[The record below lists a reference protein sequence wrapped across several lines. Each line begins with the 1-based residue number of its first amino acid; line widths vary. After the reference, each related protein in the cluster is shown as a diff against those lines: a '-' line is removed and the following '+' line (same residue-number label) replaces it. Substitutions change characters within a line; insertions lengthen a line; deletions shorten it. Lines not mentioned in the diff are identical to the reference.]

1 MSDALPVVPVP
12 LRRPDADVPLDL
24 NQALRAIYD
33 RAAYDLSIDYRQ
45 APPPPELTPE
55 EAESVRQTVTD
66 GTAGRET

>member
-1 MSDALPVVPVP
+1 
-12 LRRPDADVPLDL
+12 VPLDL

-66 GTAGRET
+66 GTVGRET